1 MLRLNIRQLCSRCLQ
16 ARSFSATRPL
26 HAKDEPKSVKQS
38 SASAGA
44 STTNTPKETID
55 DVLRQ
60 TSKPIG
66 QAQNEREPVALRLFM
81 NEVDEEMLA
90 FPEVVDK
97 PDLDKIVEA
106 NKAKISFYQGQQSIV
121 DKNAPIISELKKL
134 DAFRFN
140 VQKEYGG
147 LGYSATEL
155 ALASEPEG
163 HNVSVA
169 LALSAHR
176 EVCSVI
182 AEFGSNRQK
191 EKYLPLLAS
200 GELIGTT
207 CIFET
212 EKDLD
217 NIGLATKAEL
227 DGDTNDY
234 VINGSKAYVV
244 NSINSNLFLVF
255 SQTRTSDLL
264 GDMNDSLSAF
274 LVDANTPGVLIA
286 KRDETIGSQN
296 LYQSTVTFNNVRVK
310 SGKQSKILCRMA

>member
-1 MLRLNIRQLCSRCLQ
+1 MLRLNIRQLCGRCIQ
-16 ARSFSATRPL
+16 ARTFSVARPL
-26 HAKDEPKSVKQS
+26 HAKNEQKSVEQS

-60 TSKPIG
+60 SSKPIG
-66 QAQNEREPVALRLFM
+66 QVHKDRPPVALRLFM

-97 PDLDKIVEA
+97 LNLDKIVEA
-106 NKAKISFYQGQQSIV
+106 NKSKISFYQGQQSIV
-121 DKNAPIISELKKL
+121 DKNTSVIGELKKL
-134 DAFRFN
+134 SAFKHN

-147 LGYSATEL
+147 FGYSATES

-163 HNVSVA
+163 HNVSIA

-176 EVCSVI
+176 EVCSTL

-207 CIFET
+207 CIHET
-212 EKDLD
+212 QKDLD
-217 NIGLATKAEL
+217 NIGLTTKAEL
-227 DGDTNDY
+227 DGDADEY
-234 VINGSKAYVV
+234 ILNGSKAYVV
-244 NSINSNLFLVF
+244 NSINSQLFLVF
-255 SQTRTSDLL
+255 SQTRTSDMR

-274 LVDANTPGVLIA
+274 LVDANAPGVLIS

-310 SGKQSKILCRMA
+310 SGK